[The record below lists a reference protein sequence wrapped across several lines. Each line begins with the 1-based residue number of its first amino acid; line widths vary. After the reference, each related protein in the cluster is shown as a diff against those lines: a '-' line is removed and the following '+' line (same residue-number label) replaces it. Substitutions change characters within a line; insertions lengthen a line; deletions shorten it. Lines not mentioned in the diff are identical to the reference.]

1 MQKSCCIISLMA
13 MFLMFFISCTN
24 EELLPHDPDGP
35 VLNQG
40 RVVFNVNTGK
50 NMVYTRASA
59 DDEQAIRSLGVFIVK
74 PDGNLAEGI
83 TRFYEAKA
91 LTDKKLAVSIPV
103 DIMETPGVK
112 AYLVANGP
120 DKTQCDGLKT
130 EQELLDLAAV
140 IKPEEIGTKG
150 IPMASGAISL
160 NFTGGIA
167 TVDANMKRV
176 MSTLCAKVVKSKGV
190 VVGPSDFTFKV
201 HGVSLKEGYCFK
213 DECKDTGVDQVWNST
228 SKSQDE
234 EVSLGYFY
242 QSKAFQVEVVSQS
255 AGQSRTIEIPLEKA
269 QTRNKKYV
277 LKIHPKPA
285 SEGKGEF
292 TVTVEAWDAIEAD
305 VDFEQLAFLKKDL
318 SADKFE
324 IHDNEIWLL
333 TNNYHET
340 DFGSPK
346 DWFVLKEGTEI
357 VNVKLEGLIDGE
369 GRGIVLKESGVVCAT
384 SRLNQMDLSG
394 KLIVT
399 LADKS
404 GTTITSIDIRIP
416 HANIGWND
424 AYKWSGKDEV
434 CEVKDGVFNYV
445 NIGQKVEN
453 FFNVM
458 PLLACNPL
466 FEIVSLAPLELAVG
480 KETERQNG
488 LLHTLT
494 GEPIPFASAAFGIAT
509 DNGGKQVKMSLR
521 GNNIVMTML
530 PCMGYVK
537 VVLKKDDGSLF
548 TQVLKIAFLFS

>member
-50 NMVYTRASA
+50 STVYTRASA

-255 AGQSRTIEIPLEKA
+255 AGQSHTIEIPLEKA

-305 VDFEQLAFLKKDL
+305 VDFEELALKKDL

-324 IHDNEIWLL
+324 IHDNEMWLL

-384 SRLNQMDLSG
+384 SRRNLADLLGKIIVTMKDKNGIIIQEDYIIHVSPANAWWRDDYKWTSGQVSITVINGVAILKNVGQQEQDFGINYGGPFLRGRLGWGQIMDLC
-394 KLIVT
+394 
-399 LADKS
+399 
-404 GTTITSIDIRIP
+404 P
-416 HANIGWND
+416 W
-424 AYKWSGKDEV
+424 
-434 CEVKDGVFNYV
+434 
-445 NIGQKVEN
+445 
-453 FFNVM
+453 
-458 PLLACNPL
+458 
-466 FEIVSLAPLELAVG
+466 
-480 KETERQNG
+480 
-488 LLHTLT
+488 
-494 GEPIPFASAAFGIAT
+494 EPISSEKPQEGRLHSGEGNVIPDVSFSARKEGTKIY
-509 DNGGKQVKMSLR
+509 LR
-521 GNNIVMTML
+521 NLSSKTNVY
-530 PCMGYVK
+530 GYVK
-537 VVLKKDDGSLF
+537 AIIKENGSQKVSVLRVNF
-548 TQVLKIAFLFS
+548 E

>member
-1 MQKSCCIISLMA
+1 MQKSYCIISLMA

-24 EELLPHDPDGP
+24 EELLPNEPDRP

-103 DIMETPGVK
+103 DIMETPGIK

-130 EQELLDLAAV
+130 EQELLDLAVA

-255 AGQSRTIEIPLEKA
+255 AGQSHTIEIPLEKA

-292 TVTVEAWDAIEAD
+292 TVTVEAWDETEAD
-305 VDFEQLAFLKKDL
+305 VDFDKLSIKKDL
-318 SADKFE
+318 PADKFE
-324 IHDNEIWLL
+324 IQNDGIRLL

-357 VNVKLEGLIDGE
+357 VNVKFEGTIDGE
-369 GRGIVLKESGVVCAT
+369 KRGVNLNEKGIACAT
-384 SRLNQMDLSG
+384 SRLNQTDLSG
-394 KLIVT
+394 KIIVT
-399 LADKS
+399 MKDKNGIITQEDCAIYVS
-404 GTTITSIDIRIP
+404 HAYAQWKPNYVCNFGGGITSAVI
-416 HANIGWND
+416 
-424 AYKWSGKDEV
+424 
-434 CEVKDGVFNYV
+434 DGVFVQTNYGKGTGSANFDVV
-445 NIGQKVEN
+445 NILLGKVVSVCPA
-453 FFNVM
+453 FVSSS
-458 PLLACNPL
+458 NPEEGVL
-466 FEIVSLAPLELAVG
+466 YDSEG
-480 KETERQNG
+480 KEVSDISFKAG
-488 LLHTLT
+488 GSSSSLSLT
-494 GEPIPFASAAFGIAT
+494 AT
-509 DNGGKQVKMSLR
+509 FKRGGVYTYVKVTVEESDGKQV
-521 GNNIVMTML
+521 NQI
-530 PCMGYVK
+530 
-537 VVLKKDDGSLF
+537 
-548 TQVLKIAFLFS
+548 LKIRFDWTE

>member
-1 MQKSCCIISLMA
+1 MQKISSISALIA
-13 MFLMFFISCTN
+13 VFLMFFASCTN
-24 EELLPHDPDGP
+24 EELIPNEPDRP

-50 NMVYTRASA
+50 STVYTRASV

-83 TRFYEAKA
+83 TRFYEAEA

-103 DIMETPGVK
+103 DIMETPGIK

-120 DKTQCDGLKT
+120 DNTQCDGLKT

-277 LKIHPKPA
+277 LNIHPKPA

-292 TVTVEAWDAIEAD
+292 TVTVEAWEETEAD
-305 VDFEQLAFLKKDL
+305 VDFDKLSIKKDL
-318 SADKFE
+318 PADKFE
-324 IHDNEIWLL
+324 IQNDGIRLL

-357 VNVKLEGLIDGE
+357 VNVKFEGTIDGE
-369 GRGIVLKESGVVCAT
+369 KRGVNLNEKGIACAT
-384 SRLNQMDLSG
+384 SRLNQTDLSG
-394 KLIVT
+394 KIIVT
-399 LADKS
+399 MKDKNGIITQEDCAIYVS
-404 GTTITSIDIRIP
+404 HAYAQWKPNYVYDFGGGITSAVI
-416 HANIGWND
+416 
-424 AYKWSGKDEV
+424 
-434 CEVKDGVFNYV
+434 DGVFVQTNYGKGTGIANFNVV
-445 NIGQKVEN
+445 NILLGKVVSVCPA
-453 FFNVM
+453 FVSSS
-458 PLLACNPL
+458 NPEEGVL
-466 FEIVSLAPLELAVG
+466 YDSEG
-480 KETERQNG
+480 KEVSDISFKADGSSSSLSLTA
-488 LLHTLT
+488 TLKRGGVYT
-494 GEPIPFASAAFGIAT
+494 YVKVTVEES
-509 DNGGKQVKMSLR
+509 DGKQV
-521 GNNIVMTML
+521 NQI
-530 PCMGYVK
+530 
-537 VVLKKDDGSLF
+537 
-548 TQVLKIAFLFS
+548 LKIRFDWTE

>member
-1 MQKSCCIISLMA
+1 MQKISSISALIA
-13 MFLMFFISCTN
+13 VFLMFFASCTN
-24 EELLPHDPDGP
+24 EELIPNEPDRP

-50 NMVYTRASA
+50 STVYTRASV

-83 TRFYEAKA
+83 TRFYEAEA

-103 DIMETPGVK
+103 DIMETPGIK

-277 LKIHPKPA
+277 LNIHPKPA

-292 TVTVEAWDAIEAD
+292 TVTVEAWEETEAD
-305 VDFEQLAFLKKDL
+305 VDFDKLSIKKDL
-318 SADKFE
+318 PADKFE
-324 IHDNEIWLL
+324 IQNDGIRLL

-357 VNVKLEGLIDGE
+357 VNVKFEGTIDGE
-369 GRGIVLKESGVVCAT
+369 KRGVNLNEKGIACAT
-384 SRLNQMDLSG
+384 SRLNQTDLSG
-394 KLIVT
+394 KIIVT
-399 LADKS
+399 MKDKNGIITQEDCAIYVS
-404 GTTITSIDIRIP
+404 HAYAQWKPNYVYDFGGGITSAVI
-416 HANIGWND
+416 
-424 AYKWSGKDEV
+424 
-434 CEVKDGVFNYV
+434 DGVFVQTNYGKGTGIANFNVV
-445 NIGQKVEN
+445 NILLGKVVSVCPA
-453 FFNVM
+453 FVSSS
-458 PLLACNPL
+458 NPEEGVL
-466 FEIVSLAPLELAVG
+466 YDSEG
-480 KETERQNG
+480 KEVSDISFKADG
-488 LLHTLT
+488 SSSSLSLT
-494 GEPIPFASAAFGIAT
+494 AT
-509 DNGGKQVKMSLR
+509 FKRGGGVYTYVKVTVEESDGKQV
-521 GNNIVMTML
+521 NQI
-530 PCMGYVK
+530 
-537 VVLKKDDGSLF
+537 
-548 TQVLKIAFLFS
+548 LKIRFDWTE

>member
-1 MQKSCCIISLMA
+1 MQKISSISALIA
-13 MFLMFFISCTN
+13 VFLMFFASCTN
-24 EELLPHDPDGP
+24 EELIPNEPDRP

-50 NMVYTRASA
+50 STVYTRASV

-83 TRFYEAKA
+83 TRFYEAEA

-103 DIMETPGVK
+103 DIMETPGIK

-269 QTRNKKYV
+269 QTRNKKYD
-277 LKIHPKPA
+277 LNIHPKPA

-292 TVTVEAWDAIEAD
+292 TVTVEAWEETEAD
-305 VDFEQLAFLKKDL
+305 VDFDKLSIKKDL
-318 SADKFE
+318 PADKFE
-324 IHDNEIWLL
+324 IQNDGIRLL

-357 VNVKLEGLIDGE
+357 VNVKFEGTIDGE
-369 GRGIVLKESGVVCAT
+369 KRGVNLNEKGIACAT
-384 SRLNQMDLSG
+384 SRLNQTDLSG
-394 KLIVT
+394 KIIVT
-399 LADKS
+399 MKDKNGIITQEDCAIYVS
-404 GTTITSIDIRIP
+404 HAYAQWKPNYVYDFGGGITSAVI
-416 HANIGWND
+416 
-424 AYKWSGKDEV
+424 
-434 CEVKDGVFNYV
+434 DGVFVQTNYGKGTGIANFNVV
-445 NIGQKVEN
+445 NILLGKVVSVCPA
-453 FFNVM
+453 FVSSS
-458 PLLACNPL
+458 NPEEGVL
-466 FEIVSLAPLELAVG
+466 YDSEG
-480 KETERQNG
+480 KEVSDISFKADGSSSSLSLTA
-488 LLHTLT
+488 TLKRGGVYT
-494 GEPIPFASAAFGIAT
+494 YVKVTVEES
-509 DNGGKQVKMSLR
+509 DGKQV
-521 GNNIVMTML
+521 NQI
-530 PCMGYVK
+530 
-537 VVLKKDDGSLF
+537 
-548 TQVLKIAFLFS
+548 LKIRFDWTE

>member
-1 MQKSCCIISLMA
+1 MQKISSISALIA
-13 MFLMFFISCTN
+13 VFLMFFASCTN
-24 EELLPHDPDGP
+24 EELIPNEPDRP

-50 NMVYTRASA
+50 STVYTRASV

-83 TRFYEAKA
+83 TRFYEAEA

-103 DIMETPGVK
+103 DIMETPGIK

-277 LKIHPKPA
+277 LNIHPKPA

-292 TVTVEAWDAIEAD
+292 TVTVEAWEETEAD
-305 VDFEQLAFLKKDL
+305 VDFDKLSIKKDL
-318 SADKFE
+318 PADKFE
-324 IHDNEIWLL
+324 IQNDGIRLL

-357 VNVKLEGLIDGE
+357 VNVKFEGTIDGE
-369 GRGIVLKESGVVCAT
+369 KRGVNLNEKGIACAT
-384 SRLNQMDLSG
+384 SRLNQTDLSG
-394 KLIVT
+394 KIIVT
-399 LADKS
+399 MKDKNGIITQEDCAIYVS
-404 GTTITSIDIRIP
+404 HAYAQWKPNYVYDFGGGITSAVI
-416 HANIGWND
+416 
-424 AYKWSGKDEV
+424 
-434 CEVKDGVFNYV
+434 DGVFVQTNYGKGTGIANFNVV
-445 NIGQKVEN
+445 NILLGKVVSVCPA
-453 FFNVM
+453 FVSSS
-458 PLLACNPL
+458 NPEEGVL
-466 FEIVSLAPLELAVG
+466 YDSEG
-480 KETERQNG
+480 KEVSDISFKADGSSSSLSLTA
-488 LLHTLT
+488 TLKRGGVYT
-494 GEPIPFASAAFGIAT
+494 YVKVTVEES
-509 DNGGKQVKMSLR
+509 DGKQV
-521 GNNIVMTML
+521 NQI
-530 PCMGYVK
+530 
-537 VVLKKDDGSLF
+537 
-548 TQVLKIAFLFS
+548 LKIRFDWTE

>member
-1 MQKSCCIISLMA
+1 MQKSYCIISLMA

-50 NMVYTRASA
+50 STVYTRASA

-103 DIMETPGVK
+103 DIMETPGIK

-130 EQELLDLAAV
+130 EQELLDLAVA

-255 AGQSRTIEIPLEKA
+255 AGQSHTIEIPLEKA

-292 TVTVEAWDAIEAD
+292 TVTVEAWDETEAD
-305 VDFEQLAFLKKDL
+305 VDFDKLSIKKDL
-318 SADKFE
+318 PADKFE
-324 IHDNEIWLL
+324 IQNDGIRLL

-357 VNVKLEGLIDGE
+357 VNVKFEGTIDGE
-369 GRGIVLKESGVVCAT
+369 KRGVNLNEKGIACAT
-384 SRLNQMDLSG
+384 SRLNQTDLSG
-394 KLIVT
+394 KIIVT
-399 LADKS
+399 MKDKNGIITQEDCAIYVS
-404 GTTITSIDIRIP
+404 HAYAQWKPNYVCNFGGGITSAVI
-416 HANIGWND
+416 
-424 AYKWSGKDEV
+424 
-434 CEVKDGVFNYV
+434 DGVFVQTNYGKGTGSANFDVV
-445 NIGQKVEN
+445 NILLGKVVSVCPA
-453 FFNVM
+453 FVSSS
-458 PLLACNPL
+458 NPEEGVL
-466 FEIVSLAPLELAVG
+466 YDSEG
-480 KETERQNG
+480 KEVSDISFKAG
-488 LLHTLT
+488 GSSSSLSLT
-494 GEPIPFASAAFGIAT
+494 AT
-509 DNGGKQVKMSLR
+509 FKRGGVYTYVKVTVEESDGKQV
-521 GNNIVMTML
+521 NQI
-530 PCMGYVK
+530 
-537 VVLKKDDGSLF
+537 
-548 TQVLKIAFLFS
+548 LKIRFDWTE

>member
-1 MQKSCCIISLMA
+1 MQKISSISALIA
-13 MFLMFFISCTN
+13 VFLMFFASCTN
-24 EELLPHDPDGP
+24 EELIPNEPDRP

-50 NMVYTRASA
+50 STVYTRASV

-83 TRFYEAKA
+83 TRFYEAEA
-91 LTDKKLAVSIPV
+91 LTDKKLAVSISV
-103 DIMETPGVK
+103 DIMETPGIK

-277 LKIHPKPA
+277 LNIHPKPA

-292 TVTVEAWDAIEAD
+292 TVTVEAWEETEAD
-305 VDFEQLAFLKKDL
+305 VDFDKLSIKKDL
-318 SADKFE
+318 PADKFE
-324 IHDNEIWLL
+324 IQNDGIRLL

-357 VNVKLEGLIDGE
+357 VNVKFEGTIDGE
-369 GRGIVLKESGVVCAT
+369 KRGVNLNEKGIACAT
-384 SRLNQMDLSG
+384 SRLNQTDLSG
-394 KLIVT
+394 KIIVT
-399 LADKS
+399 MKDKNGIITQEDCAIYVS
-404 GTTITSIDIRIP
+404 HAYAQWKPNYVYDFGGGITSAVI
-416 HANIGWND
+416 
-424 AYKWSGKDEV
+424 
-434 CEVKDGVFNYV
+434 DGVFVQTNYGKGTGIANFNVV
-445 NIGQKVEN
+445 NILLGKVVSVCPA
-453 FFNVM
+453 FVSSS
-458 PLLACNPL
+458 NPEEGVL
-466 FEIVSLAPLELAVG
+466 YDSEG
-480 KETERQNG
+480 KEVSDISFKADGSSSSLSLTA
-488 LLHTLT
+488 TLKRGGVYT
-494 GEPIPFASAAFGIAT
+494 YVKVTVEES
-509 DNGGKQVKMSLR
+509 DGKQV
-521 GNNIVMTML
+521 NQI
-530 PCMGYVK
+530 
-537 VVLKKDDGSLF
+537 
-548 TQVLKIAFLFS
+548 LKIRFDWTE

>member
-1 MQKSCCIISLMA
+1 MQKISSISALIA
-13 MFLMFFISCTN
+13 VFLMFFASCTN
-24 EELLPHDPDGP
+24 EELIPNEPDRP

-50 NMVYTRASA
+50 STVYTRASV

-83 TRFYEAKA
+83 TRFYEAEA

-103 DIMETPGVK
+103 DIMETPGIK

-277 LKIHPKPA
+277 LNIHPKPA

-292 TVTVEAWDAIEAD
+292 TVTVEAWEETEAD
-305 VDFEQLAFLKKDL
+305 VDFDKLSIKKDL
-318 SADKFE
+318 PADKFE
-324 IHDNEIWLL
+324 IQNDGIRLL

-357 VNVKLEGLIDGE
+357 VNVKFEGTIDGKK
-369 GRGIVLKESGVVCAT
+369 RGVNLNEKGIACAT
-384 SRLNQMDLSG
+384 SRLNQTDLSG
-394 KLIVT
+394 KIIVT
-399 LADKS
+399 MKDKNGIITQEDCAIYVS
-404 GTTITSIDIRIP
+404 HAYAQWKPNYVYDFGGGITSAVI
-416 HANIGWND
+416 
-424 AYKWSGKDEV
+424 
-434 CEVKDGVFNYV
+434 DGVFVQTNYGKGTGIANFNVV
-445 NIGQKVEN
+445 NILLGKVVSVCPA
-453 FFNVM
+453 FVSSS
-458 PLLACNPL
+458 NPEEGVL
-466 FEIVSLAPLELAVG
+466 YDSEG
-480 KETERQNG
+480 KEVSDISFKADG
-488 LLHTLT
+488 SSSSLSLT
-494 GEPIPFASAAFGIAT
+494 AT
-509 DNGGKQVKMSLR
+509 FKRGGVYTYVKVTVEESDGKQV
-521 GNNIVMTML
+521 NQI
-530 PCMGYVK
+530 
-537 VVLKKDDGSLF
+537 
-548 TQVLKIAFLFS
+548 LKIRFDWTE

>member
-50 NMVYTRASA
+50 STVYTRASA

-292 TVTVEAWDAIEAD
+292 TVTVEAWEETETD
-305 VDFEQLAFLKKDL
+305 VDFDKLSIKKDL
-318 SADKFE
+318 PADKFE
-324 IHDNEIWLL
+324 IQNDGIRLL

-357 VNVKLEGLIDGE
+357 VNVKLEGLIDEE

-384 SRLNQMDLSG
+384 SRRNLADLLGKIIVTMKDKNGIIIQEDYIIHVSPANAWWRDDYKWTSGQVSITVINGVAILKNVGQQEQDFGINYGGPFLRGRLGWGQIMDLC
-394 KLIVT
+394 
-399 LADKS
+399 
-404 GTTITSIDIRIP
+404 P
-416 HANIGWND
+416 W
-424 AYKWSGKDEV
+424 
-434 CEVKDGVFNYV
+434 
-445 NIGQKVEN
+445 
-453 FFNVM
+453 
-458 PLLACNPL
+458 
-466 FEIVSLAPLELAVG
+466 
-480 KETERQNG
+480 
-488 LLHTLT
+488 
-494 GEPIPFASAAFGIAT
+494 EPISSEKPQEGRLHSGEGNVIPDVSFSARKEGTKIY
-509 DNGGKQVKMSLR
+509 LR
-521 GNNIVMTML
+521 NLSSKTNVY
-530 PCMGYVK
+530 GYVK
-537 VVLKKDDGSLF
+537 AIIKENGSQKVSVLRVNF
-548 TQVLKIAFLFS
+548 E

>member
-1 MQKSCCIISLMA
+1 MQKISSISALIA
-13 MFLMFFISCTN
+13 VFLMFFASCTN
-24 EELLPHDPDGP
+24 EELIPNEPDRP

-50 NMVYTRASA
+50 STVYTRASV

-83 TRFYEAKA
+83 TRFYEAEA

-103 DIMETPGVK
+103 DIMETPGIK

-242 QSKAFQVEVVSQS
+242 QSKTFQVEVVSQS

-277 LKIHPKPA
+277 LNIHPKPA

-292 TVTVEAWDAIEAD
+292 TVTVEAWEETEAD
-305 VDFEQLAFLKKDL
+305 VDFDKLSIKKDL
-318 SADKFE
+318 PADKFE
-324 IHDNEIWLL
+324 IQNDGIRLL

-357 VNVKLEGLIDGE
+357 VNVKFEGTIDGE
-369 GRGIVLKESGVVCAT
+369 KRGVNLNEKGIACAT
-384 SRLNQMDLSG
+384 SRLNQTDLSG
-394 KLIVT
+394 KIIVT
-399 LADKS
+399 MKDKNGIITQEDCAIYVS
-404 GTTITSIDIRIP
+404 HAYAQWKPNYVYDFGGGITSAVI
-416 HANIGWND
+416 
-424 AYKWSGKDEV
+424 
-434 CEVKDGVFNYV
+434 DGVFVQTNYGKGTGIANFNVV
-445 NIGQKVEN
+445 NILLGKVVSVCPA
-453 FFNVM
+453 FVSSS
-458 PLLACNPL
+458 NPEEGVL
-466 FEIVSLAPLELAVG
+466 YDSEG
-480 KETERQNG
+480 KEVSDISFKADGSSSSLSLTA
-488 LLHTLT
+488 TLKRGGVYT
-494 GEPIPFASAAFGIAT
+494 YVKVTVEES
-509 DNGGKQVKMSLR
+509 DGKQV
-521 GNNIVMTML
+521 NQI
-530 PCMGYVK
+530 
-537 VVLKKDDGSLF
+537 
-548 TQVLKIAFLFS
+548 LKIRFDWTE

>member
-40 RVVFNVNTGK
+40 RVVFNVSTGK
-50 NMVYTRASA
+50 STVYTRASA

-103 DIMETPGVK
+103 DIMETPGIK

-213 DECKDTGVDQVWNST
+213 DECKDTGVEQVWNST

-305 VDFEQLAFLKKDL
+305 VDFEELALKKDL

-324 IHDNEIWLL
+324 IHDNEMWLL
-333 TNNYHET
+333 TNNHYET

-357 VNVKLEGLIDGE
+357 VDVKLENLVDE
-369 GRGIVLKESGVVCAT
+369 EKRGIVLKESGVVCAT
-384 SRLNQMDLSG
+384 SRRNLADLLGKIIVTMKDKNGIIIQEDYIIHVSPANAWWRDDYKWTSGQVSITVINGVAILKNVGQQEQDFGINYGGAFLRGRLGWGQIMDLC
-394 KLIVT
+394 
-399 LADKS
+399 
-404 GTTITSIDIRIP
+404 P
-416 HANIGWND
+416 W
-424 AYKWSGKDEV
+424 
-434 CEVKDGVFNYV
+434 
-445 NIGQKVEN
+445 
-453 FFNVM
+453 
-458 PLLACNPL
+458 
-466 FEIVSLAPLELAVG
+466 
-480 KETERQNG
+480 
-488 LLHTLT
+488 
-494 GEPIPFASAAFGIAT
+494 EPISSEKPQEGRLHSGEGNVIPDVSFSARKEGTKIY
-509 DNGGKQVKMSLR
+509 LR
-521 GNNIVMTML
+521 NLSSKTNVY
-530 PCMGYVK
+530 GYVK
-537 VVLKKDDGSLF
+537 AIIKENGSQKVSVLRVNF
-548 TQVLKIAFLFS
+548 E

>member
-1 MQKSCCIISLMA
+1 MQKISSISALIA
-13 MFLMFFISCTN
+13 VFLMFFASCTN
-24 EELLPHDPDGP
+24 EELIPNEPDRP

-50 NMVYTRASA
+50 STVYTRASV

-83 TRFYEAKA
+83 TRFYEAEA

-103 DIMETPGVK
+103 DIMETPGIK

-269 QTRNKKYV
+269 HTRNKKYV
-277 LKIHPKPA
+277 LNIHPKPA

-292 TVTVEAWDAIEAD
+292 TVTVEAWEETEAD
-305 VDFEQLAFLKKDL
+305 VDFDKLSIKKDL
-318 SADKFE
+318 PADKFE
-324 IHDNEIWLL
+324 IQNDGIRLL

-357 VNVKLEGLIDGE
+357 VNVKFEGTIDGE
-369 GRGIVLKESGVVCAT
+369 KRGVNLNEKGIACAT
-384 SRLNQMDLSG
+384 SRLNQTDLSG
-394 KLIVT
+394 KIIVT
-399 LADKS
+399 MKDKNGIITQEDCAIYVS
-404 GTTITSIDIRIP
+404 HAYAQWKPNYVYDFGGGITSAVI
-416 HANIGWND
+416 
-424 AYKWSGKDEV
+424 
-434 CEVKDGVFNYV
+434 DGVFVQTNYGKGTGIANFNVV
-445 NIGQKVEN
+445 NILLGKVVSVCPA
-453 FFNVM
+453 FVSSS
-458 PLLACNPL
+458 NPEEGVL
-466 FEIVSLAPLELAVG
+466 YDSEG
-480 KETERQNG
+480 KEVSDISFKADG
-488 LLHTLT
+488 SSSSLSLT
-494 GEPIPFASAAFGIAT
+494 AT
-509 DNGGKQVKMSLR
+509 FKRGGVYTYVKVTVEESDGKQV
-521 GNNIVMTML
+521 NQI
-530 PCMGYVK
+530 
-537 VVLKKDDGSLF
+537 
-548 TQVLKIAFLFS
+548 LKIRFDWTE

>member
-1 MQKSCCIISLMA
+1 MQKISSISALIA
-13 MFLMFFISCTN
+13 VFLMFFASCTN
-24 EELLPHDPDGP
+24 EELIPNEPDRP

-50 NMVYTRASA
+50 STVYTRASV

-83 TRFYEAKA
+83 TRFYEAEA

-103 DIMETPGVK
+103 DIMETPGIK

-277 LKIHPKPA
+277 LNIHPKPA

-292 TVTVEAWDAIEAD
+292 TVTVEAWEETEAD
-305 VDFEQLAFLKKDL
+305 VDFDKLSIKKDL
-318 SADKFE
+318 PADKFE
-324 IHDNEIWLL
+324 IQNDGIRLL

-357 VNVKLEGLIDGE
+357 VNVKFEGTIDGE
-369 GRGIVLKESGVVCAT
+369 KRGVNLNEKGIACAT
-384 SRLNQMDLSG
+384 SRLNQTDLSG
-394 KLIVT
+394 KIIVT
-399 LADKS
+399 MKDKNGIITQEDCAIYVS
-404 GTTITSIDIRIP
+404 HAYAQWKPNYVYDFGGGITSAVI
-416 HANIGWND
+416 
-424 AYKWSGKDEV
+424 
-434 CEVKDGVFNYV
+434 DGVFVQTNYGKGTGIANFNVV
-445 NIGQKVEN
+445 NILLGKVVSVCPT
-453 FFNVM
+453 FVSSS
-458 PLLACNPL
+458 NPEEGVL
-466 FEIVSLAPLELAVG
+466 YDSEG
-480 KETERQNG
+480 KEVSDISFKADG
-488 LLHTLT
+488 SSSSLSLT
-494 GEPIPFASAAFGIAT
+494 AT
-509 DNGGKQVKMSLR
+509 FKRGGVYTYVKVTVEESDGKQV
-521 GNNIVMTML
+521 NQI
-530 PCMGYVK
+530 
-537 VVLKKDDGSLF
+537 
-548 TQVLKIAFLFS
+548 LKIRFDWTE

>member
-1 MQKSCCIISLMA
+1 MQKISSISALIA
-13 MFLMFFISCTN
+13 VFLMFFASCTN
-24 EELLPHDPDGP
+24 EELIPNEPDRP

-50 NMVYTRASA
+50 STVYTRASV

-83 TRFYEAKA
+83 TRFYEAEA

-103 DIMETPGVK
+103 DIMETPGIK

-277 LKIHPKPA
+277 LNIHPKPA

-292 TVTVEAWDAIEAD
+292 TVTVEAWEETEAD
-305 VDFEQLAFLKKDL
+305 VDFDKLSIKKDL
-318 SADKFE
+318 PADKFE
-324 IHDNEIWLL
+324 IQNDGIRLL

-357 VNVKLEGLIDGE
+357 VNVKFEGTIDGE
-369 GRGIVLKESGVVCAT
+369 KRGVNLNEKGIACAT
-384 SRLNQMDLSG
+384 SRLNQTDLSG
-394 KLIVT
+394 KIIVT
-399 LADKS
+399 MKDKNGIITQEDCAIYVS
-404 GTTITSIDIRIP
+404 HAYAQWKPNYVYDFGGGITSAVIDCVFVQTNYGKGTGI
-416 HANIGWND
+416 AN
-424 AYKWSGKDEV
+424 
-434 CEVKDGVFNYV
+434 FNVV
-445 NIGQKVEN
+445 NILLGKVASVCPA
-453 FFNVM
+453 FVSSS
-458 PLLACNPL
+458 NPEEGVL
-466 FEIVSLAPLELAVG
+466 YDSEG
-480 KETERQNG
+480 KEVSDISFKADG
-488 LLHTLT
+488 SSSSLSLT
-494 GEPIPFASAAFGIAT
+494 AT
-509 DNGGKQVKMSLR
+509 FKRGGVYTYVKVTVEESDGKQV
-521 GNNIVMTML
+521 NQI
-530 PCMGYVK
+530 
-537 VVLKKDDGSLF
+537 
-548 TQVLKIAFLFS
+548 LKIRFDWTE

>member
-1 MQKSCCIISLMA
+1 MQKISSISALIA
-13 MFLMFFISCTN
+13 VFLMFFASCTN
-24 EELLPHDPDGP
+24 EELIPNEPDRP

-50 NMVYTRASA
+50 STVYTRASV

-83 TRFYEAKA
+83 TRFYEAEA

-103 DIMETPGVK
+103 DIMETPGIK

-277 LKIHPKPA
+277 LNIHPKPA

-292 TVTVEAWDAIEAD
+292 TVTVEAWEETEAD
-305 VDFEQLAFLKKDL
+305 VDFDKLSIKKDL
-318 SADKFE
+318 PADKFE
-324 IHDNEIWLL
+324 IQNDGIRLL

-357 VNVKLEGLIDGE
+357 VNVKFEGTIDGE
-369 GRGIVLKESGVVCAT
+369 KRGVNLNEKGIACAT
-384 SRLNQMDLSG
+384 SRLNQTDLSG
-394 KLIVT
+394 KIIVT
-399 LADKS
+399 MKDKNGIITQEDCAIYVS
-404 GTTITSIDIRIP
+404 QWKPNYVYDFGGGITSAVI
-416 HANIGWND
+416 
-424 AYKWSGKDEV
+424 
-434 CEVKDGVFNYV
+434 DGVFVQTNYGKGTGIANFNVV
-445 NIGQKVEN
+445 NILLGKVVSVCPA
-453 FFNVM
+453 FVSSS
-458 PLLACNPL
+458 NPEEGVL
-466 FEIVSLAPLELAVG
+466 YDSEG
-480 KETERQNG
+480 KEVSDISFKADGSSSSLSLTA
-488 LLHTLT
+488 TLKRGGVYT
-494 GEPIPFASAAFGIAT
+494 YVKVTIEES
-509 DNGGKQVKMSLR
+509 DGKQV
-521 GNNIVMTML
+521 NQI
-530 PCMGYVK
+530 
-537 VVLKKDDGSLF
+537 
-548 TQVLKIAFLFS
+548 LKIRFDWTE

>member
-1 MQKSCCIISLMA
+1 MQKISSISALIA
-13 MFLMFFISCTN
+13 VFLMFFASCTN
-24 EELLPHDPDGP
+24 EELIPNEPDRP

-50 NMVYTRASA
+50 STVYTRASV

-83 TRFYEAKA
+83 TRFYEAEA

-103 DIMETPGVK
+103 DIMETPGIK

-255 AGQSRTIEIPLEKA
+255 AGQSHTIEIPLEKA

-292 TVTVEAWDAIEAD
+292 TVTVEAWEETEAD
-305 VDFEQLAFLKKDL
+305 VDFDKLSIKKDL
-318 SADKFE
+318 PADKFE
-324 IHDNEIWLL
+324 IQNDGIRLL

-357 VNVKLEGLIDGE
+357 VNVKFEGTIDGE
-369 GRGIVLKESGVVCAT
+369 KRGVNLNEKGIACAT
-384 SRLNQMDLSG
+384 SRLNQTDLSG
-394 KLIVT
+394 KIIVT
-399 LADKS
+399 MKDKNGIITQEDCAIYVS
-404 GTTITSIDIRIP
+404 HAYAQWKPNYVYDFGGGITSAVI
-416 HANIGWND
+416 
-424 AYKWSGKDEV
+424 
-434 CEVKDGVFNYV
+434 DGVFVQTNYGKGTGIANFNVV
-445 NIGQKVEN
+445 NILLGKVVSVCPA
-453 FFNVM
+453 FVSSS
-458 PLLACNPL
+458 NPEEGVL
-466 FEIVSLAPLELAVG
+466 YDSEG
-480 KETERQNG
+480 KEVSDISFKADG
-488 LLHTLT
+488 SSSSLSLT
-494 GEPIPFASAAFGIAT
+494 AT
-509 DNGGKQVKMSLR
+509 FKRGGVYTYVKVTVEESDGKQV
-521 GNNIVMTML
+521 NQI
-530 PCMGYVK
+530 
-537 VVLKKDDGSLF
+537 
-548 TQVLKIAFLFS
+548 LKIRFDWTE

>member
-1 MQKSCCIISLMA
+1 MQKISSISALIA
-13 MFLMFFISCTN
+13 VFLMFFASCTN
-24 EELLPHDPDGP
+24 EELIPNEPDRP

-50 NMVYTRASA
+50 STVYTRASV

-83 TRFYEAKA
+83 TRFYEAEA

-103 DIMETPGVK
+103 DIMETPGIK

-277 LKIHPKPA
+277 LNIHPKPA

-292 TVTVEAWDAIEAD
+292 TVTVEAWEETEAD
-305 VDFEQLAFLKKDL
+305 VDFDKLSIKKDL
-318 SADKFE
+318 PADKFE
-324 IHDNEIWLL
+324 IQNDGIRLL

-357 VNVKLEGLIDGE
+357 VNVKFEGTIDGE
-369 GRGIVLKESGVVCAT
+369 KRGVNLNEKGIACAT
-384 SRLNQMDLSG
+384 SRLNQTDLSG
-394 KLIVT
+394 KIIVT
-399 LADKS
+399 MKDKNGIITQEDCAIYVS
-404 GTTITSIDIRIP
+404 HAYAQWKPNYVYDFGGGITSAVI
-416 HANIGWND
+416 
-424 AYKWSGKDEV
+424 
-434 CEVKDGVFNYV
+434 DGVFVQTNYGKGTGIANFNVV
-445 NIGQKVEN
+445 NILLGKVVSVCPA
-453 FFNVM
+453 FVSSS
-458 PLLACNPL
+458 NPEEGVL
-466 FEIVSLAPLELAVG
+466 YDSEG
-480 KETERQNG
+480 KEVSDISFKADG
-488 LLHTLT
+488 SSSSLSLT
-494 GEPIPFASAAFGIAT
+494 AT
-509 DNGGKQVKMSLR
+509 FKRGGVYTYVKVTVEESDGKQV
-521 GNNIVMTML
+521 NQI
-530 PCMGYVK
+530 
-537 VVLKKDDGSLF
+537 
-548 TQVLKIAFLFS
+548 LKIRFDWTE

>member
-24 EELLPHDPDGP
+24 EELLPNEPDRP

-103 DIMETPGVK
+103 DIMETPGIK

-130 EQELLDLAAV
+130 EQELLDLAVA

-255 AGQSRTIEIPLEKA
+255 AGQSHTIEIPLEKA

-324 IHDNEIWLL
+324 IHNNEMWLL
-333 TNNYHET
+333 TNNYYET

-357 VNVKLEGLIDGE
+357 VDVKLENLVDE
-369 GRGIVLKESGVVCAT
+369 EKRGVVLNESGVVCAT
-384 SRLNQMDLSG
+384 SRRNRVDLSG
-394 KLIVT
+394 KIIVAVKDKNGLIIHEDYIMHV
-399 LADKS
+399 S
-404 GTTITSIDIRIP
+404 P
-416 HANIGWND
+416 ANAWWGD
-424 AYKWSGKDEV
+424 DYKWTSGQMSV
-434 CEVKDGVFNYV
+434 TVINGVAIFKNV
-445 NIGQKVEN
+445 GQEEQN
-453 FFNVM
+453 FALSFYASFLRGRLGHKHIIDLC
-458 PLLACNPL
+458 PW
-466 FEIVSLAPLELAVG
+466 
-480 KETERQNG
+480 
-488 LLHTLT
+488 
-494 GEPIPFASAAFGIAT
+494 EPISSEKPQEGCLHSGEGNVISDISFSARREGDYVF
-509 DNGGKQVKMSLR
+509 LR
-521 GNNIVMTML
+521 NLSSKTNVY
-530 PCMGYVK
+530 GYVK
-537 VVLKKDDGSLF
+537 AIIEENGSQKVSVLRVNF
-548 TQVLKIAFLFS
+548 E

>member
-1 MQKSCCIISLMA
+1 MQKISSISALIA
-13 MFLMFFISCTN
+13 VFLMFFASCTN
-24 EELLPHDPDGP
+24 EELIPNEPDRP

-50 NMVYTRASA
+50 STVYTRASV

-83 TRFYEAKA
+83 TRFYEAEA

-103 DIMETPGVK
+103 DIMETPGIK

-130 EQELLDLAAV
+130 EQELVDLAAV

-277 LKIHPKPA
+277 LNIHPKPA

-292 TVTVEAWDAIEAD
+292 TVTVEAWEETEAD
-305 VDFEQLAFLKKDL
+305 VDFDKLSIKKDL
-318 SADKFE
+318 PADKFE
-324 IHDNEIWLL
+324 IQNDGIRLL

-357 VNVKLEGLIDGE
+357 VNVKFEGTIDGE
-369 GRGIVLKESGVVCAT
+369 KRGVNLNEKGIACAT
-384 SRLNQMDLSG
+384 SRLNQTDLSG
-394 KLIVT
+394 KIIVT
-399 LADKS
+399 MKDKNGIITQEDCAIYVS
-404 GTTITSIDIRIP
+404 HAYAQWKPNYVYDFGGGITSAVI
-416 HANIGWND
+416 
-424 AYKWSGKDEV
+424 
-434 CEVKDGVFNYV
+434 DGVFVQTNYGKGTGIANFNVV
-445 NIGQKVEN
+445 NILLGKVVSVCPA
-453 FFNVM
+453 FVSSS
-458 PLLACNPL
+458 NPEEGVL
-466 FEIVSLAPLELAVG
+466 YDSEGKDVSDISFKADGSSSSLS
-480 KETERQNG
+480 
-488 LLHTLT
+488 LT
-494 GEPIPFASAAFGIAT
+494 AT
-509 DNGGKQVKMSLR
+509 FKRGGVYTYVKVTVEESDGKQV
-521 GNNIVMTML
+521 NQI
-530 PCMGYVK
+530 
-537 VVLKKDDGSLF
+537 
-548 TQVLKIAFLFS
+548 LKIRFDWTE

>member
-1 MQKSCCIISLMA
+1 MQKISSISALIA
-13 MFLMFFISCTN
+13 VFLMFFASCTN
-24 EELLPHDPDGP
+24 EELIPNEPDRP

-50 NMVYTRASA
+50 STVYTRASV

-83 TRFYEAKA
+83 TRFYEAEA

-103 DIMETPGVK
+103 DIMETPGIK

-277 LKIHPKPA
+277 LNIHPKPA

-292 TVTVEAWDAIEAD
+292 TVTVEAWEETEAD
-305 VDFEQLAFLKKDL
+305 VDFDKLSIKKDL
-318 SADKFE
+318 PADKFE
-324 IHDNEIWLL
+324 IQNDGIRLL

-357 VNVKLEGLIDGE
+357 VNVKFEGTIDGE
-369 GRGIVLKESGVVCAT
+369 KRGVNLNEKGIACAT
-384 SRLNQMDLSG
+384 SRLNQTDLSG
-394 KLIVT
+394 KIIVT
-399 LADKS
+399 MKDKNGIITQEDCAIYVS
-404 GTTITSIDIRIP
+404 HAYAQWKPNYVYDCGGGITSAVI
-416 HANIGWND
+416 
-424 AYKWSGKDEV
+424 
-434 CEVKDGVFNYV
+434 DGVFVQTNYGKGTGIANFNVV
-445 NIGQKVEN
+445 NILLGKVVSVCPA
-453 FFNVM
+453 FVSSS
-458 PLLACNPL
+458 NPEEGVL
-466 FEIVSLAPLELAVG
+466 YDSEG
-480 KETERQNG
+480 KEVSDISFKADG
-488 LLHTLT
+488 SSSSLSLT
-494 GEPIPFASAAFGIAT
+494 AT
-509 DNGGKQVKMSLR
+509 FKRGGVYTYVKVTVEESDGKQV
-521 GNNIVMTML
+521 NQI
-530 PCMGYVK
+530 
-537 VVLKKDDGSLF
+537 
-548 TQVLKIAFLFS
+548 LKIRFDWTE

>member
-40 RVVFNVNTGK
+40 RVVFNVSTGK

-91 LTDKKLAVSIPV
+91 LTDKKLAISIPV
-103 DIMETPGVK
+103 DIMETPGIK

-130 EQELLDLAAV
+130 EQEVLGLVATNQS
-140 IKPEEIGTKG
+140 EEIGIKG
-150 IPMASGAISL
+150 ISMASGAISL

-213 DECKDTGVDQVWNST
+213 DECKDTGVEQVWNST

-255 AGQSRTIEIPLEKA
+255 AGQSHTIEIPLEKA

-346 DWFVLKEGTEI
+346 DWFILKEGFEI
-357 VNVKLEGLIDGE
+357 VSVQLEGLIDE
-369 GRGIVLKESGVVCAT
+369 ERRGIVLKESGVVCAT
-384 SRLNQMDLSG
+384 SRRNLADLLGKIIVTMKDKNGIIIQEDYIIHVSPANAWWRDDYKWTSGQVSITVINGVAILKNVGQQEQDFGINYSGPFLRGRLGWGYIMDLC
-394 KLIVT
+394 
-399 LADKS
+399 
-404 GTTITSIDIRIP
+404 P
-416 HANIGWND
+416 W
-424 AYKWSGKDEV
+424 
-434 CEVKDGVFNYV
+434 
-445 NIGQKVEN
+445 
-453 FFNVM
+453 
-458 PLLACNPL
+458 
-466 FEIVSLAPLELAVG
+466 
-480 KETERQNG
+480 
-488 LLHTLT
+488 
-494 GEPIPFASAAFGIAT
+494 EPISSEKPQEGCLYSVEGSVIPDISFSARKEGNFIY
-509 DNGGKQVKMSLR
+509 LR
-521 GNNIVMTML
+521 NLSSKTNVY
-530 PCMGYVK
+530 GYVK
-537 VVLKKDDGSLF
+537 AIIKENGSQKVSVLRVNF
-548 TQVLKIAFLFS
+548 E

>member
-1 MQKSCCIISLMA
+1 MQKISSISALIA
-13 MFLMFFISCTN
+13 VFLMFFASCTN
-24 EELLPHDPDGP
+24 EELIPNEPDRP

-50 NMVYTRASA
+50 STVYTRASV

-83 TRFYEAKA
+83 TRFYEAEA

-103 DIMETPGVK
+103 DIMETPGIK

-277 LKIHPKPA
+277 LNIHPKPA

-292 TVTVEAWDAIEAD
+292 TVTVEAWEETEAD
-305 VDFEQLAFLKKDL
+305 VDFDKLSIKKDL
-318 SADKFE
+318 PADTFE
-324 IHDNEIWLL
+324 IQNDGIRLL

-357 VNVKLEGLIDGE
+357 VNVKFEGTIDGE
-369 GRGIVLKESGVVCAT
+369 KRGVNLNEKGIACAT
-384 SRLNQMDLSG
+384 SRLNQTDLSG
-394 KLIVT
+394 KIIVT
-399 LADKS
+399 MKDKNGIITQEDCAIYVS
-404 GTTITSIDIRIP
+404 HAYAQWKPNYVYDFGGGITSAVI
-416 HANIGWND
+416 
-424 AYKWSGKDEV
+424 
-434 CEVKDGVFNYV
+434 DGVFVQTNYGKGTGIANFNVV
-445 NIGQKVEN
+445 NILLGKVVSVCPA
-453 FFNVM
+453 FVSSS
-458 PLLACNPL
+458 NPEEGVL
-466 FEIVSLAPLELAVG
+466 YDSEG
-480 KETERQNG
+480 KEVSDISFKADGSSSSLSLTA
-488 LLHTLT
+488 TLKRGGVYT
-494 GEPIPFASAAFGIAT
+494 YVKVTVEES
-509 DNGGKQVKMSLR
+509 DGKQV
-521 GNNIVMTML
+521 NQI
-530 PCMGYVK
+530 
-537 VVLKKDDGSLF
+537 
-548 TQVLKIAFLFS
+548 LKIRFDWTE